1 MARDSWEL
9 GQIGIRIPDMREL
22 TDFLETYCEDELQA
36 LASEYPTKQS
46 FYIRHYDLY
55 KFSEGLVKAF
65 EMHFSKI
72 EPVIKE
78 ALADAGALK
87 YRDDI
92 EEISE
97 NVKIRVCAPL
107 PALKQSIRDLG
118 KKDIGKLVCVDGY
131 ARLVSDANP
140 RGVSTVFECMRC
152 GHLNT
157 VYHNGNKFTEP
168 SFCENEICGKKGP
181 FVEDESQSVYVDLQR
196 IQIQELPDSTVGSK
210 PQDIMVECEED
221 ITNIV
226 KPGDR
231 VTVIGILK
239 LKPKYANGGRT
250 TLNEKIIHALSIE
263 KKDLGFDEYILTQSD
278 EDKIIDLSK
287 DPEVIEKIINSVAP
301 SIHGN
306 EDIKE
311 AVALQLFGGVEKF
324 LPDGTKQRGAIHL
337 GLIGDPGGAKTR
349 FLKRAVQIS
358 PRGVYASG
366 KSTSAA
372 GLTAAAVKDPLN
384 EGSWV
389 LEGGAAVMA
398 SGGILAIDE
407 AGQAK
412 EEDKSALLEVME
424 DGTISVAKAGNVT
437 TLKANCGVI
446 LAGNPDSGYFD
457 RFESFARQVNLPPA
471 LWSRVT
477 LTFIMLDTPEVK
489 KDIAIS
495 QHILRNH
502 RIGGMIQNREHSKE
516 PLYSESE
523 IEECKKEIEAP
534 VSEELLRMYIA
545 YARMYI
551 YPVASEEISEEI
563 SNFYVDVRKL
573 KLDDPNCPV
582 PITPRTVEDLQRL
595 AEARARMR
603 LSNVITHEDVA
614 AAKRIMIESLKQV
627 GMDENGRLDAGIQY
641 IGVSKSQSDK
651 IKLLTETIRLNEM
664 EDDIL
669 RIMNEK
675 HGVKTEITKDYL
687 KKLSRDG
694 KIYRSKAGGWKTV
707 Q

>member
-131 ARLVSDANP
+131 VRLVSDANP

-181 FVEDESQSVYVDLQR
+181 FVEDENQSVFVDLQR
-196 IQIQELPDSTVGSK
+196 IQVQELPDSTVGSK

-221 ITNIV
+221 ITNLV

-231 VTVIGILK
+231 VTIIGILR
-239 LKPKYANGGRT
+239 LKPKYANGSRT

-278 EDKIIDLSK
+278 EDEIIALSRDPELKTKIIES
-287 DPEVIEKIINSVAP
+287 IAP
-301 SIHGN
+301 SVYGN

-311 AVALQLFGGVEKF
+311 AVALQLFGGVKKF
-324 LPDGTKQRGAIHL
+324 LPDGTRQRGDIHL
-337 GLIGDPGGAKTR
+337 GFIGDPGGAKTR
-349 FLKRAVQIS
+349 ILKRAVYIS

-366 KSTSAA
+366 KSASAA

-384 EGSWV
+384 EGSWT

-412 EEDKSALLEVME
+412 DEDKSALLEVME
-424 DGTISVAKAGNVT
+424 DGTISVAKASNVT
-437 TLKANCGVI
+437 TLKADCAVI
-446 LAGNPDSGYFD
+446 LAGNPDAGYFD
-457 RFESFARQVNLPPA
+457 RYTSFAEQVNLPPA

-477 LTFIMLDTPEVK
+477 LTFIVLDEPDEK
-489 KDIAIS
+489 KDTAIS
-495 QHILRNH
+495 NHILRNH
-502 RIGGMIQNREHSKE
+502 RIGGMIQNRERSKE
-516 PLYSESE
+516 PVYSQ
-523 IEECKKEIEAP
+523 KEIDECVDEIKAP
-534 VSEELLRMYIA
+534 IASELLRMYIA
-545 YARMYI
+545 YSRMYV
-551 YPVASEEISEEI
+551 YPVSSEEIQDEI
-563 SNFYVDVRKL
+563 RNFYVDVRKL
-573 KLDDPNCPV
+573 KLDDPNSPV
-582 PITPRTVEDLQRL
+582 PITPRTVEDIQRL
-595 AEARARMR
+595 AEAHARLR
-603 LSNVITHEDVA
+603 LSNTITQEDVE
-614 AAKRIMIESLKQV
+614 AAKRIMIVSLKQV
-627 GMDENGRLDAGIQY
+627 SMDEKGRLDAGISY
-641 IGVSKSQSDK
+641 IGHSKSQSDK
-651 IKLLTETIRLNEM
+651 IKLLFDAIKEVGSEEEI
-664 EDDIL
+664 IK
-669 RIMNEK
+669 IMDGR
-675 HGVKTEITKDYL
+675 HGVKRDVTKDYI
-687 KKLSRDG
+687 KKLSKDG
-694 KIYRSKAGGWKTV
+694 KIYRSKAGEWKTV